1 MIWPAEDIWQSCVPL
16 LPTLTVE
23 VLKEVD
29 STNSELMRRARA
41 GQTDPVLLVAESQTA
56 GRGRLGRQWHAQAG
70 DALIFSLGLMLHP
83 ADWSGLS
90 LAVGLSV
97 VENLDPQ
104 GALRLGLKWPNDIWV
119 RQQDT
124 NQQMFGTLPKPA
136 SNTWCKLAGI
146 LIETAVPSMATP
158 AAAARHA
165 ALCPAFQSLD
175 WQAVEQYRACKRR
188 QRVRAG
194 KGLRKPPTQ
203 RRALL
208 LRTVLQAA
216 QTLAPGLPQTT
227 HSLSA
232 IASEQAAR
240 RNRSTRLDE
249 RGGGEAAST
258 ANEPHVR
265 AVCTRAVGQQPE
277 RRALRFTHLRAPNDI
292 SRLPPG
298 LAFLATAL
306 RLDSK
311 LSARHAVLAF
321 SRHHARVVTR
331 AHPAAAPL
339 HGCAPPRSSQATRP
353 ARASVS
359 RRLRARGSPARSPC
373 PTP

>member
-70 DALIFSLGLMLHP
+70 DALTFSLGLMLHP

-136 SNTWCKLAGI
+136 SNTWCK
-146 LIETAVPSMATP
+146 
-158 AAAARHA
+158 
-165 ALCPAFQSLD
+165 
-175 WQAVEQYRACKRR
+175 
-188 QRVRAG
+188 
-194 KGLRKPPTQ
+194 
-203 RRALL
+203 
-208 LRTVLQAA
+208 
-216 QTLAPGLPQTT
+216 
-227 HSLSA
+227 
-232 IASEQAAR
+232 
-240 RNRSTRLDE
+240 
-249 RGGGEAAST
+249 
-258 ANEPHVR
+258 
-265 AVCTRAVGQQPE
+265 
-277 RRALRFTHLRAPNDI
+277 
-292 SRLPPG
+292 
-298 LAFLATAL
+298 
-306 RLDSK
+306 
-311 LSARHAVLAF
+311 
-321 SRHHARVVTR
+321 
-331 AHPAAAPL
+331 
-339 HGCAPPRSSQATRP
+339 
-353 ARASVS
+353 
-359 RRLRARGSPARSPC
+359 
-373 PTP
+373 

>member
-16 LPTLTVE
+16 LPALTVE

-70 DALIFSLGLMLHP
+70 DALTFSLGLMLHP

-146 LIETAVPSMATP
+146 LIETAVPSMPMPKTSQHQVTNSQTEQRYCVIGVGINIGKPRALDVSIP
-158 AAAARHA
+158 AIGLRDLSEVAAAKASA
-165 ALCPAFQSLD
+165 TSASASPTTAPQALAMIAQP
-175 WQAVEQYRACKRR
+175 
-188 QRVRAG
+188 
-194 KGLRKPPTQ
+194 
-203 RRALL
+203 LL
-208 LRTVLQAA
+208 A
-216 QTLAPGLPQTT
+216 
-227 HSLSA
+227 
-232 IASEQAAR
+232 
-240 RNRSTRLDE
+240 
-249 RGGGEAAST
+249 
-258 ANEPHVR
+258 
-265 AVCTRAVGQQPE
+265 
-277 RRALRFTHLRAPNDI
+277 
-292 SRLPPG
+292 
-298 LAFLATAL
+298 
-306 RLDSK
+306 
-311 LSARHAVLAF
+311 AVLAF
-321 SRHHARVVTR
+321 ESKGF
-331 AHPAAAPL
+331 AP
-339 HGCAPPRSSQATRP
+339 SQAAFQQRD
-353 ARASVS
+353 V
-359 RRLRARGSPARSPC
+359 LRDMPVTLSDGRQGIARGVDNTGVLRVETTQGMQLINSAEVRVRPSTEESP
-373 PTP
+373 

>member
-70 DALIFSLGLMLHP
+70 DALTFSLGLMLHP

-146 LIETAVPSMATP
+146 LIETAVPSMPMPKTSQHQVTNSQTEQRYCVIGVGINIGKPKTHDVSIPAIGLRDLSEV
-158 AAAARHA
+158 AAAKASA
-165 ALCPAFQSLD
+165 TSASASPTTAPQALAMIAQP
-175 WQAVEQYRACKRR
+175 
-188 QRVRAG
+188 
-194 KGLRKPPTQ
+194 
-203 RRALL
+203 LL
-208 LRTVLQAA
+208 A
-216 QTLAPGLPQTT
+216 
-227 HSLSA
+227 
-232 IASEQAAR
+232 
-240 RNRSTRLDE
+240 
-249 RGGGEAAST
+249 
-258 ANEPHVR
+258 
-265 AVCTRAVGQQPE
+265 
-277 RRALRFTHLRAPNDI
+277 
-292 SRLPPG
+292 
-298 LAFLATAL
+298 
-306 RLDSK
+306 
-311 LSARHAVLAF
+311 AVLAF
-321 SRHHARVVTR
+321 ESKGFA
-331 AHPAAAPL
+331 
-339 HGCAPPRSSQATRP
+339 SSQAAFQQRD
-353 ARASVS
+353 V
-359 RRLRARGSPARSPC
+359 LRDMPVTLSDGRQGIARGVDNTGVLRVETTQGMQLINSAEVRVRPSIKESL
-373 PTP
+373 

>member
-70 DALIFSLGLMLHP
+70 DALTFSLGLMLHP

-146 LIETAVPSMATP
+146 LIETAVPSMPMPKTSQHQVTNSQTEQRYCVIGVGINIGKPKAQDVSIP
-158 AAAARHA
+158 AIGLRDLSEVAAAKASATSASA
-165 ALCPAFQSLD
+165 A
-175 WQAVEQYRACKRR
+175 
-188 QRVRAG
+188 
-194 KGLRKPPTQ
+194 PPTAPQ
-203 RRALL
+203 ALAMIAQPL
-208 LRTVLQAA
+208 L
-216 QTLAPGLPQTT
+216 
-227 HSLSA
+227 S
-232 IASEQAAR
+232 
-240 RNRSTRLDE
+240 
-249 RGGGEAAST
+249 
-258 ANEPHVR
+258 
-265 AVCTRAVGQQPE
+265 
-277 RRALRFTHLRAPNDI
+277 
-292 SRLPPG
+292 
-298 LAFLATAL
+298 
-306 RLDSK
+306 
-311 LSARHAVLAF
+311 AVLAF
-321 SRHHARVVTR
+321 ESKGF
-331 AHPAAAPL
+331 AP
-339 HGCAPPRSSQATRP
+339 SQAAFQKRDVLHDTPVTLSDGRQGI
-353 ARASVS
+353 
-359 RRLRARGSPARSPC
+359 ARGVDNTGVLRVE
-373 PTP
+373 TPQGMQLINSAEVRVRPSIEESL